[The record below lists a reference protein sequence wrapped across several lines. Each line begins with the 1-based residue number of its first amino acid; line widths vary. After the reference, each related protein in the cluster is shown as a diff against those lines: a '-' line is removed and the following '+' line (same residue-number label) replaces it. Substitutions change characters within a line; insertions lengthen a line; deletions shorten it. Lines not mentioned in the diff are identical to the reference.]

1 MARGGALAGGTS
13 LVTPQAFGQQLRR
26 HREKCRITLEQVAT
40 QTKVSASLFRSL
52 ENGDCA
58 RWPGG
63 IYSRGFVRAYAMAI
77 GVDPERAVEVF
88 AYCYPELVA
97 REFPD
102 PPAEETPLPQT
113 PLEKLKAALAAWFGT
128 AAPDR

>member
-1 MARGGALAGGTS
+1 
-13 LVTPQAFGQQLRR
+13 VTPQAFGQQLRR
-26 HREKCRITLEQVAT
+26 HREKCRITLEQVAA

-97 REFPD
+97 QEFPD